1 MNVYRVC
8 PTLDLSVDVKAKDE
22 DEAIRK
28 VQKATEEII
37 RDCCNRLMNELNHLE
52 LGCDPTYI
60 TDSWPFEETD
70 PEYEGQFYETPLL
83 PEPKE
88 AERVK
93 ANFH

>member
-1 MNVYRVC
+1 MNVYRVF
-8 PTLDLSVDVKAKDE
+8 PTLDLSVDVKAKTE
-22 DEAIRK
+22 QEASDK
-28 VQKATEEII
+28 VEKATEEII

-88 AERVK
+88 AE
-93 ANFH
+93 